1 MADIDGYR
9 WIQYDIV
16 GIRIYQAFELIAE
29 VEELMLLALFGRKL
43 FCQFV
48 YNSEKNKHVIYHI
61 DLRCVPICD
70 GYFFQVK
77 VGQGQPA
84 LHMRTK
90 RERERDNVGLLNRRL
105 TDIHRLLTIH

>member
-1 MADIDGYR
+1 
-9 WIQYDIV
+9 
-16 GIRIYQAFELIAE
+16 
-29 VEELMLLALFGRKL
+29 MLLALFGRKL

-77 VGQGQPA
+77 VGQG
-84 LHMRTK
+84 
-90 RERERDNVGLLNRRL
+90 
-105 TDIHRLLTIH
+105 